1 MAILPVPAA
10 RAQKPGVSPIVWL
23 AAGLCAAVVFAATV
37 PPAFAQSSPA
47 ATEKQDRC
55 AEPPQEAATPPPS
68 GPSSGTAPGADG
80 STAWTGGTGGSYIG
94 TSPGAPTPGSPD
106 KHPETVKG
114 VDPKPQAPSR
124 APC

>member
-1 MAILPVPAA
+1 MAIFPVSAA
-10 RAQKPGVSPIVWL
+10 RAAPPAVSRIWL
-23 AAGLCAAVVFAATV
+23 AAGLSAAVLFAAAMQPV
-37 PPAFAQSSPA
+37 FAQSPPM

-94 TSPGAPTPGSPD
+94 TSPSAPTPGSPD

-114 VDPKPQAPSR
+114 ANPVPQAPSR